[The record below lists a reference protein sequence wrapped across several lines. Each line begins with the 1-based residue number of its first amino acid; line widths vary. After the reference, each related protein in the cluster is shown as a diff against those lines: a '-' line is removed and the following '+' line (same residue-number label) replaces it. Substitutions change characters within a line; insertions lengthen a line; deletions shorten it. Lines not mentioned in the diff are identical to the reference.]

1 MELMSNEVKIELTLE
16 FQKNLKK
23 LAKKYR
29 NIRSDLELF
38 IRELRQGNFS
48 GDRIS
53 GLRDR
58 IIYKVRI
65 KNSDIKTGKSGGY
78 RVIYLPGCITEV

>member
-1 MELMSNEVKIELTLE
+1 MSNEIKIELTLE

-48 GDRIS
+48 GDRI
-53 GLRDR
+53 
-58 IIYKVRI
+58 
-65 KNSDIKTGKSGGY
+65 
-78 RVIYLPGCITEV
+78 

>member
-1 MELMSNEVKIELTLE
+1 MELMSNEIKIELTLE
-16 FQKNLKK
+16 FQNNLKK

-53 GLRDR
+53 GLKDR
-58 IIYKVRI
+58 TIYKVRI
-65 KNSDIKTGKSGGY
+65 KNSDIKKAVRPCVGERRKGK
-78 RVIYLPGCITEV
+78 RTKTR